1 MIFLVRVKF
10 SPQKFLFNVQ
20 KYGRPET
27 MNFDIPPLSFTVI
40 SLLHLICVIAR
51 AYSSTRAT
59 SLMRVKI
66 STPYSVYNTY

>member
-1 MIFLVRVKF
+1 
-10 SPQKFLFNVQ
+10 
-20 KYGRPET
+20 
-27 MNFDIPPLSFTVI
+27 MNFDIPPLRFTVI